1 MHKINVTLSLSLSL
15 PPSLLCRLIYFHVAY
30 IRGLTVVEN
39 GMRDVFIRVVL
50 TIVLPNDVMP
60 HVMLAGDEYIKEKQ
74 RYKVDT
80 AANSYVTI

>member
-1 MHKINVTLSLSLSL
+1 
-15 PPSLLCRLIYFHVAY
+15 
-30 IRGLTVVEN
+30 
-39 GMRDVFIRVVL
+39 MRDVFIRVVL